1 MESESERENERETE
15 RENEIQRDRYRLYS
29 LKYRQNAEIRL
40 CREARSR
47 KYMSHV
53 KTMQKSNYIQ

>member
-29 LKYRQNAEIRL
+29 LKYRHTETQG
-40 CREARSR
+40 
-47 KYMSHV
+47 
-53 KTMQKSNYIQ
+53 YIGRAQR